1 MLYLLI
7 GIIMTEE
14 FKAYIFAY
22 LDMVRESG
30 AINMFDGARL
40 IQDEFGHDRHTSR
53 ELLIEW
59 MQDVSKKNVA

>member
-1 MLYLLI
+1 MVN
-7 GIIMTEE
+7 EE

-30 AINMFDGARL
+30 AINMYEGARL
-40 IQDEFGHDRHTSR
+40 IQDEFGLDRRTSR

-59 MQDVSKKNVA
+59 MKEFSKNSVA

>member
-1 MLYLLI
+1 
-7 GIIMTEE
+7 MTEE

-30 AINMFDGARL
+30 AINMFEGARL
-40 IQDEFGHDRHTSR
+40 IQDEFGLDRHTSR

-59 MQDVSKKNVA
+59 MKQFSKDNVA

>member
-1 MLYLLI
+1 MVN
-7 GIIMTEE
+7 EE

-30 AINMFDGARL
+30 AINMFEGARL
-40 IQDEFGHDRHTSR
+40 IQYEFGLDRRTSR

-59 MQDVSKKNVA
+59 MKEFSKNSVA

>member
-1 MLYLLI
+1 MVN
-7 GIIMTEE
+7 EE

-30 AINMFDGARL
+30 AINMFEGSKL
-40 IQDEFGHDRHTSR
+40 IQYEFGLDRRTSR

-59 MQDVSKKNVA
+59 MKEFPKNSVA

>member
-1 MLYLLI
+1 MVN
-7 GIIMTEE
+7 EE

-30 AINMFDGARL
+30 AINMFEGSRL
-40 IQDEFGHDRHTSR
+40 IQHEFGLDRRTSR

-59 MQDVSKKNVA
+59 MKEFSKNSVA